1 VRQSLDKQLGQFLR
15 QQRGNMTFAEFSRK
29 VGLPASTLHR
39 LEQGNQSITL
49 RKLQHLL
56 ARLKQRLP
64 NAFPIVML
72 SLEDYE
78 SLNETAYLLK
88 SRVNARRLLAATK
101 QLDSG
106 KGKSRKVDLDA

>member
-1 VRQSLDKQLGQFLR
+1 
-15 QQRGNMTFAEFSRK
+15 
-29 VGLPASTLHR
+29 
-39 LEQGNQSITL
+39 
-49 RKLQHLL
+49 
-56 ARLKQRLP
+56 
-64 NAFPIVML
+64 ML